1 MARTKKKKIRL
12 DDTVRMAKEAGMTY
26 SEYQVMETM
35 QRIKEQKAGGNGGRK
50 ENFTKAKS

>member
-12 DDTVRMAKEAGMTY
+12 DDAVRIAKEAGMTY

-35 QRIKEQKAGGNGGRK
+35 QRIKEQAEKVGGNGGRK
-50 ENFTKAKS
+50 KNVY